1 MKEIDEIHEA
11 HERFV
16 FSIII
21 ILVLLY
27 YYYYIIIIITIIII
41 IRTLSLF
48 VSASDLWCVQ
58 ACRAEDFGPRVSNFA
73 GSMLM
78 TMPGYARKES
88 TFED

>member
-21 ILVLLY
+21 IFELLY
-27 YYYYIIIIITIIII
+27 YYYYISIII

-48 VSASDLWCVQ
+48 VSASDLWRVQ

-73 GSMLM
+73 GNMLM